1 MRRSLLP
8 LLCSAALVGAGVASA
23 AASSPVVLGD
33 VEGSVLV
40 NQGERF
46 VSVQGEAQLLAGDRV
61 LGMTGASAT
70 LTWADGCSVAVPA
83 EAMVT
88 VGVVSPCAGAALEVE
103 AVGAMVAQT
112 ETTEGSR
119 VARTDPESYT
129 WLIIG
134 GVAVAVV
141 ALASGGSSSSPPPPP
156 PTSP

>member
-46 VSVQGEAQLLAGDRV
+46 VSVRGEVRVSAGDRV

-70 LTWADGCSVAVPA
+70 LTWSDGCSVALPA
-83 EAMVT
+83 ESMVT
-88 VGVVSPCAGAALEVE
+88 IGAVSPCAGAVLEVE
-103 AVGAMVAQT
+103 DVGAVVAQADT
-112 ETTEGSR
+112 SEGSR
-119 VARTDPESYT
+119 VARTDPDSYT

-141 ALASGGSSSSPPPPP
+141 AAASGGSGSSPPPPP